1 MIKIKSDGQRK
12 GKKGPLFS
20 LSEEDNEQPVKIQP
34 VAFSVTPKERHVIS
48 SSKKKVV
55 IKMEPA
61 NPPFTAKH
69 QGPGDKI
76 CIYSNSSSTGKEVY
90 IPKSPPALP
99 ETFYTPCITRRLRA
113 PKPTPP
119 AKKAK
124 RRFSSEE
131 EKAIVES
138 AAETWTSSR
147 HFHIPASACA
157 MSKTGKDNC

>member
-76 CIYSNSSSTGKEVY
+76 CIYPSHERTTQT
-90 IPKSPPALP
+90 A
-99 ETFYTPCITRRLRA
+99 A
-113 PKPTPP
+113 
-119 AKKAK
+119 
-124 RRFSSEE
+124 
-131 EKAIVES
+131 
-138 AAETWTSSR
+138 AAEAKERTR
-147 HFHIPASACA
+147 E
-157 MSKTGKDNC
+157 